1 MAPRKRTAKE
11 KEPKLSLAV
20 ALDFIKVAQSDKVGD
35 IINKSHCRIAQ
46 GYAVASDNVITA
58 GHPVEEDVNV
68 CPQTFRLLDALKRC
82 KKAVSI
88 TQLDAEQLV
97 IKSGN
102 FRAVI
107 PCLNPAALPYSTPD
121 LRAGTISDVIREGF
135 EMLNPLVSGTGATTV
150 EASLLL
156 NNNSMIATD
165 RTVMVEFWHGINL
178 PDGLA
183 IPKQAVTALCRIKQ
197 PLVGIGVSDR
207 SVTFHY
213 DNGAWFKTQLYAE
226 PWPEVASIINGG
238 DPYNTPDLPP
248 AFFEAVEAVTGH
260 SRDGGVYTKDGHLA
274 SHYSDAAGATYTLKG
289 VPPGLCYGAKAL
301 LSIKDI
307 ATRFDFVGNGRGI
320 SYFFGDKA
328 RGAIVQRSS

>member
-20 ALDFIKVAQSDKVGD
+20 ALDFIKVAQTDKLGD
-35 IINKSHCRIAQ
+35 TINKSHCRIAQ

-58 GHPVEEDVNV
+58 GHPVEEEVNV
-68 CPQTFRLLDALKRC
+68 CPHTFRLLDAIKRC

-156 NNNSMIATD
+156 NNNSMVATD
-165 RTVMVEFWHGINL
+165 RTVMVEFWHGIAL

-183 IPKQAVTALCRIKQ
+183 IPKQAVTALCKIKQ

-226 PWPEVASIINGG
+226 PWPDIAHIINGG
-238 DPYNTPDLPP
+238 DPHNTPAIPP
-248 AFFEAVEAVTGH
+248 AFFEAVDAVVSH
-260 SRDGGVYTKDGHLA
+260 SRDGGVYSRDGHLA
-274 SHYSDAAGATYTLKG
+274 SHNTDAAGATYEIKG
-289 VPPGLCYGAKAL
+289 VPPGLCYGGKAL
-301 LSIKDI
+301 LAVKNI
-307 ATRFDFVGNGRGI
+307 ATHFDFTGNGKGV
-320 SYFFGDKA
+320 SYFFGTNA
-328 RGAIVQRSS
+328 RGAIVQRSH